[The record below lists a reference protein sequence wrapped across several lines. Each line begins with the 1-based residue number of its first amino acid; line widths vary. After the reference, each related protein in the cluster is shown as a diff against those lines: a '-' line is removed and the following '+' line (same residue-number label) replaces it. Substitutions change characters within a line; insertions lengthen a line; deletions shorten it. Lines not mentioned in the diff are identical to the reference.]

1 MFESVLPHTEA
12 LRDGGQTGRGT
23 PISPLSIC
31 PSCRTIQTT
40 AVPVRG
46 MCCECGGPM
55 APLDGADAE
64 EAFTT
69 AA

>member
-1 MFESVLPHTEA
+1 MVESVPSNTEA
-12 LRDGGQTGRGT
+12 RDAGQTGRGT
-23 PISPLSIC
+23 PISALSIC

-55 APLDGADAE
+55 VPLDGAE
-64 EAFTT
+64 TQEAVAT

>member
-1 MFESVLPHTEA
+1 MFESVLPHSQA
-12 LRDGGQTGRGT
+12 LRDAAQTGRAT
-23 PISPLSIC
+23 PISSLTLC
-31 PSCRTIQTT
+31 PSCRTIQTA

-55 APLDGADAE
+55 VPLDGANAE
-64 EAFTT
+64 EGSTG